1 MFEVCKVSDAE
12 MKEPCNLY
20 KAFPVSE
27 IVCFVLAG
35 ADEQG
40 FVINC
45 EDFGMLVMLNGCLYS
60 PHILLC
66 IRWYHASSMQLF
78 LYIADSNNLVK
89 NYFYTWQQSSCP
101 RLQILDLS
109 LGLIGEIQY
118 LLFFSLHKIALK
130 RIGMWFFFHICNAS
144 NDGLEFRETYII

>member
-1 MFEVCKVSDAE
+1 MFVVCKVSDAE

-45 EDFGMLVMLNGCLYS
+45 EDFGMLVMLNGCLYTCPTS
-60 PHILLC
+60 CFVFDDIMPQVC
-66 IRWYHASSMQLF
+66 
-78 LYIADSNNLVK
+78 
-89 NYFYTWQQSSCP
+89 NYFFI
-101 RLQILDLS
+101 LQKAIILSKITFILDSKAPAPVLDLS

-118 LLFFSLHKIALK
+118 LLLFFLHKIALK
-130 RIGMWFFFHICNAS
+130 RIGM
-144 NDGLEFRETYII
+144 

>member
-1 MFEVCKVSDAE
+1 MFVVCKVSDAE

-27 IVCFVLAG
+27 IICFVLAG

-78 LYIADSNNLVK
+78 LYIAESNNLVK

-118 LLFFSLHKIALK
+118 LLFFFLHKIALK
-130 RIGMWFFFHICNAS
+130 RIGMWSFFHICKAS

>member
-1 MFEVCKVSDAE
+1 

-78 LYIADSNNLVK
+78 LYIAESNNLVK
-89 NYFYTWQQSSCP
+89 NYLTAKLLP
-101 RLQILDLS
+101 QITNS
-109 LGLIGEIQY
+109 WFISWSYWWNTIFA
-118 LLFFSLHKIALK
+118 LFFLHKIALK

>member
-1 MFEVCKVSDAE
+1 MFVVCKVSDAE

-78 LYIADSNNLVK
+78 LYIAESNNLVK

-118 LLFFSLHKIALK
+118 LLSFFLHKIALK
-130 RIGMWFFFHICNAS
+130 RIGMWFFS
-144 NDGLEFRETYII
+144 TYVMHQMMD